1 MFKLKGWPVG
11 RFVYRVCKFLVNQV
25 GSSQFVKLLFD
36 WVVQGQFECSD
47 DVIACVASEPNAR
60 GL

>member
-1 MFKLKGWPVG
+1 
-11 RFVYRVCKFLVNQV
+11 LVNQV